1 MEIVG
6 SNPIGVAIQ
15 THMKQ
20 KKYVETIIIGAGLS
34 GIAAG
39 KTLLSKNR
47 DFIIIEQKNKI
58 GGKLNTVIH
67 NGYKLDYGFQIILD
81 GYENTKKNIDI
92 KKLKLQYFD
101 SGALIWDGKK
111 FHTIADPFKN
121 IKELP
126 ITIISPIGNLKDKIK
141 ILILKIKL
149 IFMKENQILQMDNI
163 TTKSFFKKNG
173 FSSEFINK
181 FLQPFFS
188 GILLDK
194 NLITPHTY
202 MLYLFKLFSRS
213 NAGVPI
219 NGMQEIPSLLA
230 RELPKDKLMLNTK
243 VKKIE
248 NDKIT
253 LENNQIIYCKN
264 IICSI
269 ESNSIKML
277 EQKNNIETR
286 KYFSC
291 TTHYFASA
299 HLNNIFGKA
308 YNTKKIIL
316 NGSGRGQINNIAI
329 MSNIAKSYAPNGSNL
344 IAITTLGK
352 KTDHEQIVNE
362 LQGWSHFNNDD
373 IMHLKSIH
381 IDEALPIYSPDNN
394 QKNNR
399 FENIIY
405 CGDYLFH
412 PSIEGAIS
420 SGIKAGDQIN

>member
-1 MEIVG
+1 MR
-6 SNPIGVAIQ
+6 
-15 THMKQ
+15 MKKNQ
-20 KKYVETIIIGAGLS
+20 FIETIIIGAGLS
-34 GIAAG
+34 GLAAG

-47 DFIIIEQKNKI
+47 DFIIIEQNNKI
-58 GGKLNTVIH
+58 GGKVNTEIH

-92 KKLKLQYFD
+92 EKLRLQYFD

-111 FHTIADPFKN
+111 FHSIADPFKD

-126 ITIISPIGNLKDKIK
+126 QTIFSPIGNLKDKIK
-141 ILILKIKL
+141 ILILKLKL
-149 IFMKENQILQMDNI
+149 IFMKEDQILQMDNL

-202 MLYLFKLFSRS
+202 MLYLFKLFSKS

-219 NGMQEIPSLLA
+219 NGMQEIPNLLA
-230 RELPKDKLMLNTK
+230 RELPKDTLMLNAK

-253 LENNQIIYCKN
+253 LENNQIIHCKN
-264 IICSI
+264 IICTI
-269 ESNSIKML
+269 ESNSIKRL
-277 EQKNNIETR
+277 KGKNNIETR

-291 TTHYFASA
+291 TTHYFTSA
-299 HLNNIFGKA
+299 YLNNIFGKA

-316 NGSGRGQINNIAI
+316 NGSGKGQINNIAI
-329 MSNIAKSYAPNGSNL
+329 MSNVAKSYAPNGSSL

-352 KTDHEQIVNE
+352 KTDHKQILNE
-362 LQGWSHFNNDD
+362 LQGWSKFNDND
-373 IMHLKSIH
+373 IVHLKSIH
-381 IDEALPIYSPDNN
+381 INEALPIYNPDNK

-399 FENIIY
+399 HENVIY

-420 SGIKAGDQIN
+420 SGINAGNEIN